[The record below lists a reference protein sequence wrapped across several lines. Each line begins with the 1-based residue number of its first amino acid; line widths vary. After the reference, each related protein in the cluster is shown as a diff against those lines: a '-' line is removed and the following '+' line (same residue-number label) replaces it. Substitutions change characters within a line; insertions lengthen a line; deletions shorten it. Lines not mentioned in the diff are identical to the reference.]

1 MPVSNKTAVLS
12 VVIGSYNRL
21 SLLHACIQS
30 IRGSSITTRVYV
42 TDAGSQDG
50 TVEYLKS
57 LNPKEVKC
65 IFHPQKIGQA
75 KAYNEIFN
83 EITTPYTCWLSDDN
97 IVVNDSLATAV
108 SILEQDTRIGMV
120 ALKVRDM
127 QGPFAN
133 EPYIGGISS
142 SGILNVNQGLLRTNL
157 LQGLG
162 GFSEAFMDYGIDPD
176 LTARIL
182 FSGNDI
188 VYTRDTALHHWR
200 DWGTD
205 AQLERQLQK
214 QKEYQTLYR
223 KTFVQNQTKPKNRRL
238 KRLYRNVGRLLKHA
252 PGIQKSL
259 RLKSL
264 LRDINNIFSCHYI
277 SPYDPISCAGKVY
290 YLRQSLQNQKRLKP
304 SSVELETSEV
314 LENAKKTD
322 DPSHNKYFAEDSGVR
337 IAINAQLLEGSAG
350 GIETNLL
357 QLLRALSLRNMPGDA
372 QFLIGPGGESAWL
385 NAHTSACQS
394 IIAWQPIRY
403 SHFSIQG
410 WLIKIFRQIQSW
422 KRSRLNNAHMSR
434 TGIKGLEHE
443 LKSNGVELIHFPY
456 QRFFPTS
463 LPFIF
468 EPWDLQHIYLP
479 ELFTKEEILFRNQ
492 HYKEASQK
500 ATVVVTAT
508 KSSKFDIVR
517 HYQIPASKVAVIY
530 RGIESQDIKPIE
542 EKIAASGDGEQVSM
556 YDEPYAIYPAK
567 PWPHKNHERLFA
579 ALAKLRSE
587 SGLRIPL
594 ICTGRAVKGKEG
606 FLEGLAEQYAIRD
619 QIDCTGY
626 LSEHEI
632 QHYLA
637 NARLLLYPSLF
648 EGLGIP
654 LLEAMDQG
662 VPIACS
668 NVSCIPEVVGRS
680 AIMFNPYS
688 IDDIAAKILAVWSN
702 DSLRMELAIRGKQR
716 SKDFS
721 WEHAASSFHLLYRF
735 IARRPLSE
743 HERIEL
749 QRLFC

>member
-1 MPVSNKTAVLS
+1 MPITNHSAVLS

-30 IRGSSITTRVYV
+30 IRESSIPIRVYV
-42 TDAGSQDG
+42 TDAGSEDG
-50 TVEYLKS
+50 TVEYLHS
-57 LNPKEVKC
+57 LSPQEVTC

-75 KAYNEIFN
+75 KAYNEIFS

-97 IVVNDSLATAV
+97 IVVNDGLATAV
-108 SILEQDTRIGMV
+108 SILEKDTKIGMV

-133 EPYIGGISS
+133 EPYIGGLSS
-142 SGILNVNQGLLRTNL
+142 CGILNVNQGLLHTDL
-157 LQGLG
+157 LQALG

-214 QKEYQTLYR
+214 QAEYQTLYR
-223 KTFVQNQTKPKNRRL
+223 KTFAQNQTKPKSRRH
-238 KRLYRNVGRLLKHA
+238 KQLYRNVGRLLKHA
-252 PGIQKSL
+252 PGMRNSL

-264 LRDINNIFSCHYI
+264 LRDINNILSCHYI
-277 SPYDPISCAGKVY
+277 SPYDPILCAGKAF
-290 YLRQSLQNQKRLKP
+290 YLRQSFQDQKGLKP
-304 SSVELETSEV
+304 SIKVAPANV
-314 LENAKKTD
+314 LESLKQVEDLSSNKTLVQ
-322 DPSHNKYFAEDSGVR
+322 NSGVTV
-337 IAINAQLLEGSAG
+337 AINAQLLEGSAG

-357 QLLRALSLRNMPGDA
+357 QLLRGLSLQNKPGDT

-385 NAHTSACQS
+385 KEHTSACQS

-403 SHFSIQG
+403 TPVSVKES
-410 WLIKIFRQIQSW
+410 LINVLRQIQSW
-422 KRSRLNNAHMSR
+422 QRCWFKGLNLSRS
-434 TGIKGLEHE
+434 GIKGLEHE
-443 LKSNGVELIHFPY
+443 LKSKGVELIHFPY
-456 QRFFPTS
+456 QRFYPTS

-479 ELFTKEEILFRNQ
+479 ELFTKEEIQFRTR
-492 HYKEASQK
+492 HYTEASKK
-500 ATVVVTAT
+500 ASVVVTAT
-508 KSSKFDIVR
+508 KSSKYDIVR
-517 HYQIPASKVAVIY
+517 HFQIPASKVAVIY
-530 RGIESQDIKPIE
+530 RGIQSQDTKPIIIKDE
-542 EKIAASGDGEQVSM
+542 ASHVAEKTCIPK
-556 YDEPYAIYPAK
+556 EPYAIYPAK

-579 ALAKLRSE
+579 ALAKLRKE
-587 SGLRIPL
+587 SGLCIPL
-594 ICTGRAVKGKEG
+594 VCTGRAVRGKEG
-606 FLEGLAEQYAIRD
+606 FLEGLAEQYSIRD
-619 QIDCTGY
+619 QIVCTGY
-626 LSEHEI
+626 LSESDI
-632 QHYLA
+632 QNYLA

-662 VPIACS
+662 VPIVCS
-668 NVSCIPEVVGRS
+668 NVSCIPEVVGIS

-688 IDDIAAKILAVWSN
+688 VDDIAAKLSTVWLD
-702 DSLRMELAIRGKQR
+702 DSLRRDMAHRGKER

-721 WEHAASSFHLLYRF
+721 WDQAASSFHLLYRY
-735 IARRPLSE
+735 IARRSLSE
-743 HERIEL
+743 NERTEL
-749 QRLFC
+749 QRMFS